1 MQPPGP
7 PSWRYNP
14 TLRKVG
20 LASPWIRLSMIRL
33 AAAFILSLT
42 GCGGGQSPVSQSAPP
57 EPPRRVHVVDA
68 DTIDI
73 DGIRYRLHGID
84 APESY
89 QTCRAW
95 GHTWDC
101 GKAATQALQSRAHGI
116 SCTGEST
123 DHYGRVIGRC
133 SSGGQDVNAWL
144 VLNGWALAEYATDY
158 ADQEI
163 QAKAARR
170 GIHRGQYV
178 HPSARRRGQRL
189 EGEDTLAW
197 VATGPVKVPE
207 LANRLLRGDTAP
219 IDGELMQHSVF
230 GLTDTAGA
238 VSFGDWRS
246 TNPTE
251 SVTWTGDMIARNA
264 AGTRTTGSAH
274 LAIEDLAQP
283 DVDLLLSS
291 LDAGIFR
298 WLDVPLHQGFFQAD
312 DGSMEGRFYG
322 PRQDEAG
329 GVFSRHGWTGAFGL
343 ASDKASTP

>member
-1 MQPPGP
+1 
-7 PSWRYNP
+7 
-14 TLRKVG
+14 
-20 LASPWIRLSMIRL
+20 MIL
-33 AAAFILSLT
+33 GAVLCAFILSLLT
-42 GCGGGQSPVSQSAPP
+42 GCRGGQRPVSHPAPP
-57 EPPRRVHVVDA
+57 ESAREVHVIDA

-101 GKAATQALQSRAHGI
+101 GEAATQALLSHADRI
-116 SCTGEST
+116 SCTGGST
-123 DHYGRVIGRC
+123 DRYGRVIGHC
-133 SSGGQDVNAWL
+133 SSGGEDVNAWL
-144 VLNGWALAEYATDY
+144 VLNGWALAEYSNDY
-158 ADQEI
+158 ADQEA

-178 HPSARRRGQRL
+178 RPSARRRGQRL

-197 VATGPVKVPE
+197 VATGSVKVRE
-207 LANRLLRGDTAP
+207 LADRLLWGDTAA
-219 IDGELMQHSVF
+219 IDGELLQHSVF
-230 GLTDTAGA
+230 GLADAGSA

-251 SVTWTGDMIARNA
+251 SATWTGDMIARNA

-291 LDAGIFR
+291 LDAGTFR
-298 WLDVPLHQGFFQAD
+298 WLDVPLHEGFFQAD

-322 PRQDEAG
+322 PRQGEAG

-343 ASDKASTP
+343 VSTP